1 MEKVR
6 RCPAECLQTP
16 RIFPIPVL
24 HGSVKTLVSG
34 SFGGA
39 KIESRPLRLA
49 SPTLPFRLPT
59 PPPHTSCPA
68 TTPPPPS
75 AFPPSNA
82 RIRRL
87 PAHLAS
93 AHFCS
98 LTFRP
103 APGGGES
110 QSARRQR
117 SPPSDADGSLPAF
130 SRVYAQW
137 LVSKGLS
144 TEAGVFDT
152 TSAGSSLADT
162 TIAGIPI

>member
-1 MEKVR
+1 MPPDPT
-6 RCPAECLQTP
+6 C
-16 RIFPIPVL
+16 FPVPVL

-49 SPTLPFRLPT
+49 SPTLPLRLPT
-59 PPPHTSCPA
+59 PPPPPPCPA
-68 TTPPPPS
+68 TTAPPPS

-87 PAHLAS
+87 PAHLSS

-110 QSARRQR
+110 RSARRHR
-117 SPPSDADGSLPAF
+117 IPPDDVDGSLPEF

-137 LVSKGLS
+137 PVSKGLS

-152 TSAGSSLADT
+152 TSAGSSLAV
-162 TIAGIPI
+162 TIIEDIPIRKTHNGR